1 MMLIYGAILKLIEMD
16 KMDLFPRELD
26 FDSRCT
32 KLISKPDKITEK
44 VIHTTTLSI
53 DPRLVLRLKPESGEE
68 MRDMGKHTR
77 NMLAIPTTFVRYLR
91 SIRWIVPP

>member
-1 MMLIYGAILKLIEMD
+1 MMLICGPFLTLIEID
-16 KMDLFPRELD
+16 KMYLFPREFD

-32 KLISKPDKITEK
+32 KLISKPDKIIKK
-44 VIHTTTLSI
+44 VIPTTTLSI

-68 MRDMGKHTR
+68 ERDMGKHTG

-91 SIRWIVPP
+91 SIRRIVPP

>member
-1 MMLIYGAILKLIEMD
+1 MDPFLKLIGMDEMY
-16 KMDLFPRELD
+16 LFPRELN

-32 KLISKPDKITEK
+32 KLVSKPDKIIEK

-53 DPRLVLRLKPESGEE
+53 DPRLVLRLKTQNPGKEE
-68 MRDMGKHTR
+68 RDMGKHTR

-91 SIRWIVPP
+91 GIRRIVPP